1 MKKKILI
8 IDDDNDTL
16 DLFEIFLFDKFEV
29 YTALNGFSAL
39 SILQNNELDLVLT
52 DIMMPIMDG
61 IKFLKKMRQNE
72 KNRDIPIIAIT
83 SFSTII
89 QERSLKNVGFSTV
102 LSKPISRKILI
113 ESIEEVLGDR

>member
-16 DLFEIFLFDKFEV
+16 DLFEIFLFEKFEV
-29 YTALNGFSAL
+29 YTALNGFNAL
-39 SILQNNELDLVLT
+39 SILKNNTLDVVLT
-52 DIMMPIMDG
+52 DIMMPVMDG
-61 IKFLKKMRQNE
+61 IKFLKKMKQND
-72 KNRDIPIIAIT
+72 KNRDIPVIAIT

-113 ESIEEVLGDR
+113 ESIEEVLGDK